1 MWILHF
7 LPDGF
12 LNFVVNSILVVGFV
26 STILTL
32 FVINRLLI
40 WFPAI
45 AGYYRLLQAVS
56 VAVFLL
62 GVYLKGSYSTEMQW
76 RERVAELQAQVAQAE
91 TKSIE
96 KNNEI
101 QEKIVEKTKIVKER
115 GRDII
120 KYVDRWNTK
129 EVIKEVEGPERIR
142 REEIIKY
149 IEQCPVPKEIIDL
162 HNAATEL
169 NRAAEGKR

>member
-12 LNFVVNSILVVGFV
+12 LNFVVNSILVVGFI

-45 AGYYRLLQAVS
+45 AGYYRLIQAVS

-62 GVYLKGSYSTEMQW
+62 GVYLKGSYSTEM
-76 RERVAELQAQVAQAE
+76 
-91 TKSIE
+91 
-96 KNNEI
+96 
-101 QEKIVEKTKIVKER
+101 
-115 GRDII
+115 
-120 KYVDRWNTK
+120 
-129 EVIKEVEGPERIR
+129 
-142 REEIIKY
+142 
-149 IEQCPVPKEIIDL
+149 
-162 HNAATEL
+162 
-169 NRAAEGKR
+169 

>member
-1 MWILHF
+1 MWILHL

-12 LNFVVNSILVVGFV
+12 LSFIINGILVVGFIA
-26 STILTL
+26 TMLTL
-32 FVINRLLI
+32 FVINRLLL

-45 AGYYRLLQAVS
+45 AGHYRLIQAVS

-62 GVYLKGSYSTEMQW
+62 GVNLKGGYSTEMQW
-76 RERVAELQAQVAQAE
+76 RERVAELEARFAQAE
-91 TKSIE
+91 AQSTTA
-96 KNNEI
+96 NTVV
-101 QEKIVEKTKIVKER
+101 QEKIIEKTKVVREK

-120 KYVDRWNTK
+120 KYVDR
-129 EVIKEVEGPERIR
+129 EVVKK
-142 REEIIKY
+142 EEIIKY